1 MLLLMRIAIVLL
13 SLVLAVPSF
22 AETFVL
28 PKPDPAKIAVHKHPA
43 FDVYRPASSDV
54 VPLLIFVNSTN
65 APYATWPIYIGW
77 AEAAAEAGIGAVLYQ
92 GDFDALMTALRE
104 RASALKIDPSRVV
117 VWSGSTNV
125 SLGLPLAMDRKR
137 DYIRGATVFYG
148 YAQVET
154 IRTDLPLLYVR
165 SGLDSTGL
173 NKELDATVARAIA
186 ANAPW
191 TIENYAGGL
200 HGFEVLNDND
210 VSREVIART
219 LAFVKSVTK
228 PNVSRAYAA
237 LADDAALGAAFARE
251 EWPVAVDGYRKRVA
265 ANPKDGESQRRL
277 GLALYATKQ
286 YAEALVAFEEAFKNG
301 RGGIRDT
308 VYPAA
313 KAAAGAGNV
322 ERMLYWLDRALSSRF
337 GPPIEEI
344 RTSEAFAAVR
354 NDPRLEELLT
364 KRVGSSQ

>member
-1 MLLLMRIAIVLL
+1 MLFKMRIAIVLL
-13 SLVLAVPSF
+13 SLVLALPSF

-28 PKPDPAKIAVHKHPA
+28 PKPDPAKIAVHKHPT

-104 RASALKIDPSRVV
+104 RAGALKIDPSRVV

-148 YAQVET
+148 YAQVDA

-173 NKELDATVARAIA
+173 NKELDATIARAIA

-200 HGFEVLNDND
+200 HGFEV
-210 VSREVIART
+210 AT
-219 LAFVKSVTK
+219 TTT
-228 PNVSRAYAA
+228 SRA
-237 LADDAALGAAFARE
+237 
-251 EWPVAVDGYRKRVA
+251 K
-265 ANPKDGESQRRL
+265 
-277 GLALYATKQ
+277 
-286 YAEALVAFEEAFKNG
+286 
-301 RGGIRDT
+301 
-308 VYPAA
+308 
-313 KAAAGAGNV
+313 
-322 ERMLYWLDRALSSRF
+322 SSRARW
-337 GPPIEEI
+337 P
-344 RTSEAFAAVR
+344 S
-354 NDPRLEELLT
+354 
-364 KRVGSSQ
+364 